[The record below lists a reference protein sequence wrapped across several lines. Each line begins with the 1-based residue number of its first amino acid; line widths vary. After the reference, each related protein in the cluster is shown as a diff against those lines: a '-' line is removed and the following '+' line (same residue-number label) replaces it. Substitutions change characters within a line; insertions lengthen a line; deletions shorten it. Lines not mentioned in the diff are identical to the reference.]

1 MPLLVLFVRHAMKAS
16 IQTSKNED
24 ETGIAENMVDQ
35 EILELPAL
43 YTNILE
49 IL

>member
-1 MPLLVLFVRHAMKAS
+1 MKAS
-16 IQTSKNED
+16 LQTSKNED
-24 ETGIAENMVDQ
+24 ETGIAENMIDQ